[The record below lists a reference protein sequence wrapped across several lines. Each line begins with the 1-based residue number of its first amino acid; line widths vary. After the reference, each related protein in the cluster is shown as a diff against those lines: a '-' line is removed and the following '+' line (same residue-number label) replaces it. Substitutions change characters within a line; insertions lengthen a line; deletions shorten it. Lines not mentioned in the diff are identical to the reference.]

1 MSDIASVV
9 ENHST
14 PDQEDPGPVSSHIPF
29 EILEQIVD
37 LVDDSATLA
46 RMMRASR
53 TLYALAAPRLYCEPT
68 ISRTNAQS
76 FYLGLETSTKEDLGM
91 QGRVEN
97 RTATAG
103 QQTGKKELYPAWQL

>member
-1 MSDIASVV
+1 MSDIALVI

-14 PDQEDPGPVSSHIPF
+14 PDQEDPGPASSQIPF
-29 EILEQIVD
+29 EIVEQIVD
-37 LVDDSATLA
+37 LIDDPTTVA
-46 RMMRASR
+46 RIMRASR
-53 TLYALAAPRLYCEPT
+53 TLYELAAPRLYWEPT

-76 FYLGLETSTKEDLGM
+76 FYLGLETLTKEDLGM
-91 QGRVEN
+91 QGSVEY

>member
-1 MSDIASVV
+1 MSDIASVIG
-9 ENHST
+9 NHSA
-14 PDQEDPGPVSSHIPF
+14 PDQEDPGPVSSQIPF
-29 EILEQIVD
+29 EILEQIVH

-53 TLYALAAPRLYCEPT
+53 TLYELAAPRLYCEPT

-76 FYLGLETSTKEDLGM
+76 FYLGLETLTKEDLGM
-91 QGRVEN
+91 HGSVET

-103 QQTGKKELYPAWQL
+103 QQTGKKELCPAWQV

>member
-1 MSDIASVV
+1 MSDNASVI

-14 PDQEDPGPVSSHIPF
+14 PDQEDPGPASSQLPF
-29 EILEQIVD
+29 EILEQIAD

-76 FYLGLETSTKEDLGM
+76 FHLGLETLTKEDLGM
-91 QGRVEN
+91 QGSVEN
-97 RTATAG
+97 RTATAEE
-103 QQTGKKELYPAWQL
+103 QTGKKEL